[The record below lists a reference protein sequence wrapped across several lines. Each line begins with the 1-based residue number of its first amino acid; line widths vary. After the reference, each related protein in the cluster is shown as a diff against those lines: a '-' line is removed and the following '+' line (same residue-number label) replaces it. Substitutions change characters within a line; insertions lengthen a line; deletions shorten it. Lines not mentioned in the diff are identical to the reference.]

1 MTRPPERIRAVVFDA
16 VGTLI
21 RMEPSPADVYAE
33 FAARFGSRL
42 DADEIRRRFGVAFA
56 AQEHIDAERRHRT
69 DEERE
74 LERWQQ
80 IVGEVIDD
88 CGDQQGLFQALY
100 DHFAMPSA
108 WRCDP
113 DASRVLASLKH
124 RGFVVGMASNFD
136 HRLRPIAAGLPDL
149 AGLDRLWVSSEI
161 GWKKP
166 AGGFFHEV
174 SRTLE
179 MESGHILFVGDDMVN
194 DYTGASKA
202 GMPALLLDPR
212 GRSGLSD
219 QGRIG
224 RLTELLTLDL
234 LVSPG

>member
-42 DADEIRRRFGVAFA
+42 DADEIRRRFGVAFS
-56 AQEHIDAERRHRT
+56 AQERIDAERRHRT
-69 DEERE
+69 DEGRE
-74 LERWQQ
+74 LERWRQ
-80 IVGEVIDD
+80 IVGEVVDD
-88 CGDQQGLFQALY
+88 CADPTGLFQALY
-100 DHFAMPSA
+100 DHFAMPTA
-108 WRCDP
+108 WRCDA
-113 DASRVLASLKH
+113 DAASVLACLTG

-136 HRLRPIAAGLPDL
+136 HRLRPIAAGLSDL
-149 AGLDRLWVSSEI
+149 GGLDRLWVSSEI

-179 MESGHILFVGDDMVN
+179 MESGHILFVGDDKTN
-194 DYTGASKA
+194 DYDGARAA
-202 GMPALLLDPR
+202 GMPSLLLDPR
-212 GRSGLSD
+212 GRSDHPD
-219 QGRIG
+219 QRRIA
-224 RLTELLTLDL
+224 RLTDLLTLDEL
-234 LVSPG
+234 DSCG